1 MGAGCNASVWTP
13 RLQLRQH
20 SRVVPVSSASPSQCV
35 VRIMRGLSE
44 ESPDTGSGR
53 GIIRESSYL
62 RAKFAYTAWFVITF
76 RSLVKMAS
84 NRSFA

>member
-1 MGAGCNASVWTP
+1 MPPSGLCGCSFGSTAESFQSAAPAPASVWFA
-13 RLQLRQH
+13 L
-20 SRVVPVSSASPSQCV
+20 
-35 VRIMRGLSE
+35 RGLSE

-53 GIIRESSYL
+53 GIVRESSYL